1 MTKALIPLADGVE
14 EMEAV
19 ILVDVLRR
27 AKWNVT
33 TAHVHAPG
41 MPPST
46 IVTASRGVRLA
57 PDTDWEKLDP
67 DDFDALILPG
77 GGGGTD
83 RLMQFPL
90 LLDAIRRFDQQKK
103 MLGAVCAGPLVLQAA
118 GILAGHTATCHPG
131 VRQKLTAPTCSTQRV
146 VISRHIVTSQGP
158 GTMFEFA
165 LCLIKIR
172 DGEPAADAVAQG
184 MIL

>member
-33 TAHVHAPG
+33 TAHVHALATAR
-41 MPPST
+41 SA
-46 IVTASRGVRLA
+46 IVTASRGMRLM
-57 PDTDWEKLDP
+57 PDTEWTDLNP
-67 DDFDALILPG
+67 DEFDALILPG
-77 GGGGTD
+77 GGGGTEH
-83 RLMQFPL
+83 LMQCHA
-90 LLDAIRRFDQQKK
+90 LLDTIRRFDRQKK
-103 MLGAVCAGPLVLQAA
+103 MLGAICAGPLVLQAA
-118 GILAGHTATCHPG
+118 GILTKHTATCHPG
-131 VRQKLTAPTCSTQRV
+131 VRQKLTTATYSTQRV

-158 GTMFEFA
+158 GTTLEFA

-172 DGEPAADAVAQG
+172 NGATAAEAVVQG
-184 MIL
+184 LVL

>member
-27 AKWNVT
+27 AKWTAT
-33 TAHVHAPG
+33 TAHVHAPEATK
-41 MPPST
+41 SA
-46 IVTASRGVRLA
+46 IVTASRGMQLMA
-57 PDTDWEKLDP
+57 DTEWPDVNP
-67 DDFDALILPG
+67 DEFDALIIPG
-77 GGGGTD
+77 GAGGTD
-83 RLMQFPL
+83 RLMQSKE

-118 GILAGHTATCHPG
+118 GILTGHTATCHPG
-131 VRQKLTAPTCSTQRV
+131 VRQKLTAAVCSNQRV
-146 VISRHIVTSQGP
+146 VISRHIITSQGP

-172 DGEPAADAVAQG
+172 DGAAAADTVAQG
-184 MIL
+184 LVL